1 MSCCGSYIFFNFK
14 PYVNYSPISMF
25 LSIAMQSQHRLNSVS
40 SQCAHGKFSLARK
53 SEVHPKFFNG
63 KKKKLFKN
71 VTLQILNFILM
82 FNNKIF
88 LIWCNVNFVSTGFHC
103 IKQYK
108 KKQRIFNIT
117 PYGENFHQLTDWDK
131 I

>member
-1 MSCCGSYIFFNFK
+1 M
-14 PYVNYSPISMF
+14 V
-25 LSIAMQSQHRLNSVS
+25 
-40 SQCAHGKFSLARK
+40 
-53 SEVHPKFFNG
+53 
-63 KKKKLFKN
+63 KKKLFKN

-88 LIWCNVNFVSTGFHC
+88 LIWCNVNFVPTGFHF

-108 KKQRIFNIT
+108 KKQRKFNIT
-117 PYGENFHQLTDWDK
+117 PYGENFHQLIDWDK

>member
-1 MSCCGSYIFFNFK
+1 
-14 PYVNYSPISMF
+14 MF
-25 LSIAMQSQHRLNSVS
+25 LSIATQSQHRLNSVS

-53 SEVHPKFFNG
+53 SEVLYIPNFFNG
-63 KKKKLFKN
+63 KKKLFKN

-108 KKQRIFNIT
+108 KSKENLTLHHMGKIFIS
-117 PYGENFHQLTDWDK
+117 
-131 I
+131 

>member
-1 MSCCGSYIFFNFK
+1 MVNSLLREKRKYIPNFFND
-14 PYVNYSPISMF
+14 
-25 LSIAMQSQHRLNSVS
+25 
-40 SQCAHGKFSLARK
+40 
-53 SEVHPKFFNG
+53 
-63 KKKKLFKN
+63 KKKLFKN

-108 KKQRIFNIT
+108 KKQRKFNIT
-117 PYGENFHQLTDWDK
+117 PYGENFHQLIDWDK